1 MQETERRT
9 STWKTQDE
17 IMKHGVRT

>member
-9 STWKTQDE
+9 SMWKTQDE